1 MVTLFT
7 GKANQIRATLRKE
20 LVIMKDTIKYVGL
33 DVSKE
38 KIAVAIADEGR
49 DEPRY
54 WGMIPNT
61 PESIR
66 KLVKKLGEKENLRVC
81 YEAGPTGYGLYRVF
95 LSLGIECEVIAPS
108 LIPKKPGERIKTDRR
123 DSIKL
128 AKLFRAGELTSI
140 YVPTEDDEALRDLVR
155 AREDAKEDELRAKH
169 RLSKFL
175 LRNDIHPPFKG
186 KKWTRRYREWLNTL
200 KFERSTSKAVFQEYL
215 HHLHEVEQ
223 RVKRLEEEIKLQSIE
238 GYHAPMIQALQS
250 LRGIA
255 TITATSLVAEIGSF
269 KRFDSPKKLMSYVGL
284 IPSES
289 SSGEIRRQGNIT
301 KTGNRHV
308 RRLLVEAAWSYRFPP
323 AIKGDLKKRLE
334 GQLPNVQMISWK
346 AQNRLHKKYF
356 RLLSRGKSFG
366 KALTAVARELAGF
379 IWAVTQEI
387 ENNTIAK

>member
-1 MVTLFT
+1 
-7 GKANQIRATLRKE
+7 
-20 LVIMKDTIKYVGL
+20 MKDIIKYVGL

-54 WGMIPNT
+54 LGLISNT
-61 PESIR
+61 TESVR
-66 KLVKKLGEKENLRVC
+66 KLVKKLGEKENLRIC
-81 YEAGPTGYGLYRVF
+81 YEAGPTGYSLYRLF

-128 AKLFRAGELTSI
+128 AKLFRSGELTSI
-140 YVPTEDDEALRDLVR
+140 YVPTENDEALRDLVR

-175 LRNDIHPPFKG
+175 LRNDINPPFKG
-186 KKWTRRYREWLNTL
+186 KKWTRKYREWLNTL
-200 KFERSTSKAVFQEYL
+200 KFERSTSKVVFQEYL

-255 TITATSLVAEIGSF
+255 TITATSLAAEIGSF
-269 KRFDSPKKLMSYVGL
+269 KRFASPKKLMSYVGL
-284 IPSES
+284 IPSEN

-308 RRLLVEAAWSYRFPP
+308 RRLLVEAA
-323 AIKGDLKKRLE
+323 
-334 GQLPNVQMISWK
+334 
-346 AQNRLHKKYF
+346 
-356 RLLSRGKSFG
+356 
-366 KALTAVARELAGF
+366 
-379 IWAVTQEI
+379 
-387 ENNTIAK
+387 

>member
-1 MVTLFT
+1 
-7 GKANQIRATLRKE
+7 
-20 LVIMKDTIKYVGL
+20 MKDTIKYVGL

-81 YEAGPTGYGLYRVF
+81 YEAGPTGYGLYRLF
-95 LSLGIECEVIAPS
+95 LSIGIECEVIAPS

-123 DSIKL
+123 DSLKL
-128 AKLFRAGELTSI
+128 AKLFRAGELTPV

-200 KFERSTSKAVFQEYL
+200 KFERSASKVVFQEYL
-215 HHLHEVEQ
+215 HHLQEIEQ
-223 RVKRLEEEIKLQSIE
+223 RVKRLEEEIKLQSTE

-255 TITATSLVAEIGSF
+255 MITATSLVAEIGSF
-269 KRFDSPKKLMSYVGL
+269 KRFASPKKLMSYVGL

-289 SSGEIRRQGNIT
+289 SSGETRRQGNIT

-334 GQLPNVQMISWK
+334 GQLPNLQMISWK

-387 ENNTIAK
+387 ENNSMAK